1 VSLLKRLCNFQWLE
15 AFVQRIRIASPK
27 RYRRVTFLAFATVAI
42 FVSGLRL
49 HGVSVRADSPV
60 TKANVA
66 PAYPTAIAE
75 SHSYG
80 SHLFRYTPDAGA
92 TITNANVAGD
102 FNGWSSTQTPM
113 RKLGD
118 HYEADV
124 KLTEGVHYYKFVI
137 DGKWLNDPQSDP
149 ELEVTDS
156 YGGKNS
162 GVLVG
167 LDARKLP
174 APAADRINAASVAFD
189 PTDVRDCNVV
199 SSQMIRLSI
208 RAQAGDVASASV
220 LIQSAGGWDE
230 TSLGK
235 VETRMGLDRF
245 GGVILPGKPPADP
258 VLHYVFKFSKPGVNL
273 FIANGQAYTDES
285 SAETAAYSTPMQTDF
300 ETPDWA
306 KHAVWY
312 QIFPERF
319 RNGDPSNDP
328 DKVEK
333 WTSKW
338 FDTHPGETG
347 KFYNDVWSRR
357 YGGDIQGI
365 RQELPYLRKL
375 GITAIYLNPI
385 FQAWDLH
392 KYDTTD
398 YRHVDEHFGVK
409 GDIEQL
415 QGETDDPATWQW
427 TASDKI
433 FLDFLAEAHRQGFH
447 VIIDGVFNHVGR
459 RFWAFQDVIKNG
471 RDSKYA
477 DWFDI
482 TDWTPGENAPFH
494 YHAWDGDNGALPAF
508 KKDSQLGIVHGPREH
523 IFAITKRWLAPDGDP
538 SKGVDGIRLD
548 APEGIA
554 HPFWVEWRNLV
565 KTTKPDAYI
574 SGEIW
579 GWAQSYLSG
588 GEYDGVMNYRFAELS
603 QKAFVNQKT
612 ALSISELNSG
622 ASQLIFNYPFQAAL
636 VNQNLFDSHD
646 TDRVASMFVN
656 PDLPFD
662 GADRIEDNGPHY
674 NPAKPNDQQRARMMQ
689 EVSWQMTFVGAP
701 MIYYGDEA
709 GMWSPDDPSNR
720 QPMIWKD
727 LEPYD
732 DPEVKFD
739 QEKFDWYQRLIA
751 TRNHL
756 PALQTGFFHPVKI
769 DDAKNI
775 FVYSRDLGDQHAYV
789 VINRSSE
796 SAAVTFA
803 PTENASRFV
812 NWLDPAA
819 VSISRVVDGSTDRPE
834 AAIADARR
842 VLEPEH
848 HKLTVH
854 LRAWGSAVIT
864 AAP

>member
-1 VSLLKRLCNFQWLE
+1 MKKTIAALSSFSNRLVL
-15 AFVQRIRIASPK
+15 
-27 RYRRVTFLAFATVAI
+27 LAFSTIAI
-42 FVSGLRL
+42 MIAGTCL
-49 HGVSVRADSPV
+49 HGISVA
-60 TKANVA
+60 AEA
-66 PAYPTAIAE
+66 PATTTAPQAASYPVAIAE
-75 SHSYG
+75 SHAYG
-80 SHLFRYTPDAGA
+80 SHLFSYTPPAD
-92 TITNANVAGD
+92 TTVTNASVAGD

-113 RKLGD
+113 QKVGD

-124 KLTEGVHYYKFVI
+124 KLSEGVHYYKLVI
-137 DGKWLNDPQSDP
+137 DGKWLNDPQSET
-149 ELEVTDS
+149 ELEVSDN

-162 GVLVG
+162 ALLVG

-174 APAADRINAASVAFD
+174 APVADRMNPSLIAFE
-189 PTDVRDCNVV
+189 PTDLRDCNVV
-199 SSQMIRLSI
+199 SSQMLRLSI
-208 RAQAGDVASASV
+208 RAQAGDVASTAV
-220 LIQSAGGWDE
+220 LIQSAGGWTE

-245 GGVILPGKPPADP
+245 GGVVIPGKSPADSA
-258 VLHYVFKFSKPGVNL
+258 LRYIFKLSKPGVNL
-273 FIANGQAYTDES
+273 FIAGGQAYQDQ
-285 SAETAAYSTPMQTDF
+285 TAAESAAYTTAMQTDF

-328 DKVEK
+328 DPVQK

-338 FDTHPGETG
+338 FDKHPGETG
-347 KFYNDVWSRR
+347 DFYKADVWGRR

-365 RQELPYLRKL
+365 RHELPYLRSL

-385 FQAWDLH
+385 FQAWDMH

-415 QGETDDPATWQW
+415 QGETEDPATWQW
-427 TASDKI
+427 TASDKV

-482 TDWTPGENAPFH
+482 TDWTPGEETPFH
-494 YHAWDGDNGALPAF
+494 YRAWDKDNGALPAF
-508 KKDSQLGIVHGPREH
+508 KKDPQLGIVHGPREH
-523 IFAITKRWLAPDGDP
+523 IIAITKRWLAPDGDP

-554 HPFWVEWRNLV
+554 HPFWKEWRGIV
-565 KTTKPDAYI
+565 KGIKPDAYI
-574 SGEIW
+574 CGEIW
-579 GWAQSYLSG
+579 NWAEPYLSG
-588 GEYDGVMNYRFAELS
+588 GEYDAVMNYRFADLS
-603 QKAFVNQKT
+603 QKFFVNQKL
-612 ALSISELNSG
+612 ALSVSEFNSG

-656 PDLPFD
+656 PDLPYD
-662 GADRIEDNGPHY
+662 GANRIEDNGPNY
-674 NPAKPNDQQRARMMQ
+674 NPAKPNDVQRARMLQ
-689 EVSWQMTFVGAP
+689 EVAWQMTFVGAP
-701 MIYYGDEA
+701 MVYYGDEA

-756 PALQTGFFHPVKI
+756 PALQTGLFHPVKI
-769 DDAKNI
+769 DDAKSV

-789 VINRSSE
+789 IINRSGEPS
-796 SAAVTFA
+796 AVTFT
-803 PTENASRFV
+803 PSESASRFV
-812 NWLDPAA
+812 NWLDPLA
-819 VSISRVVDGSTDRPE
+819 VSISKSAADGTDRPD
-834 AAIADARR
+834 AAIADASR